1 MAVLQFPTPTV
12 FRNLDTPTAP
22 SDAVTKAYVDSIATA
37 NATWSNAN
45 DTITFSNVDGS
56 TFDVTL
62 TGFADLDDA
71 TLTGNTTITT
81 LILSNVLG
89 TEYGG
94 TGLTSFTENGVMFG
108 ANTSS
113 LAFASGSSG
122 DVLQVSANGTPVFDT
137 LDGGT
142 FE

>member
-22 SDAVTKAYVDSIATA
+22 SDAVTKSYVDSIATQ
-37 NATWSNAN
+37 NAVWTNAN

-56 TFDVTL
+56 TFDVKL
-62 TGFADLDDA
+62 TGFADLDNA

-113 LAFASGSSG
+113 LSFTTGTDG
-122 DVLQVSANGTPVFDT
+122 QVLQISANGTPSFDV

-142 FE
+142 FS

>member
-1 MAVLQFPTPTV
+1 MAQEIRLRRGTTTQHNSFTGAEGEVTV
-12 FRNLDTPTAP
+12 DTT
-22 SDAVTKAYVDSIATA
+22 
-37 NATWSNAN
+37 N
-45 DTITFSNVDGS
+45 DTIRVHDGS
-56 TFDVTL
+56 LAGGHRLAKYSELFDS
-62 TGFADLDDA
+62 GDA

-113 LAFASGSSG
+113 LSFATGTG
-122 DVLQVSANGTPVFDT
+122 GQVLQINANGTPSFDV

-142 FE
+142 FS

>member
-1 MAVLQFPTPTV
+1 MGQEVKL
-12 FRNLDTPTAP
+12 RRG
-22 SDAVTKAYVDSIATA
+22 TA
-37 NATWSNAN
+37 NQHSTFTGAEGEITVDTTN
-45 DTITFSNVDGS
+45 DTIRVHDGS
-56 TFDVTL
+56 LAAGHRLAKYSELFDS
-62 TGFADLDDA
+62 GDA

-113 LAFASGSSG
+113 LSFATGTG
-122 DVLQVSANGTPVFDT
+122 GQVLQINANGTPSFDV

-142 FE
+142 FS

>member
-1 MAVLQFPTPTV
+1 MAQEVRL
-12 FRNLDTPTAP
+12 RRG
-22 SDAVTKAYVDSIATA
+22 TA
-37 NATWSNAN
+37 NQHSTFTGAEGEVTVDTTN
-45 DTITFSNVDGS
+45 DTIRVHDGS
-56 TFDVTL
+56 LAGGHRLAKYSELVDAT
-62 TGFADLDDA
+62 ALDDA

-122 DVLQVSANGTPVFDT
+122 DVLQVSANGMPVFDT

>member
-1 MAVLQFPTPTV
+1 MAQEVRLRRGTADQHSTFTGAEGEVTV
-12 FRNLDTPTAP
+12 DTT
-22 SDAVTKAYVDSIATA
+22 
-37 NATWSNAN
+37 N
-45 DTITFSNVDGS
+45 DTIRVHDGS
-56 TFDVTL
+56 LAGGHRLAKYSELFDSGDT
-62 TGFADLDDA
+62 

-113 LAFASGSSG
+113 LSFATGTG
-122 DVLQVSANGTPVFDT
+122 GQVLQINANGTPSFDV

-142 FE
+142 FS

>member
-1 MAVLQFPTPTV
+1 MAQEVRL
-12 FRNLDTPTAP
+12 RRG
-22 SDAVTKAYVDSIATA
+22 TA
-37 NATWSNAN
+37 NQHSTFTGAEGEVTVDTTN
-45 DTITFSNVDGS
+45 DTIRVHDGS
-56 TFDVTL
+56 LAGGHRLAKYSELV
-62 TGFADLDDA
+62 DLDDA

-122 DVLQVSANGTPVFDT
+122 DVLQVSANGMPVFDT

>member
-22 SDAVTKAYVDSIATA
+22 SDAVTKAYVDSIATQ
-37 NATWSNAN
+37 NAVWTNAN

-56 TFDVTL
+56 TFDVKL
-62 TGFADLDDA
+62 TGFADLDNA

-113 LAFASGSSG
+113 LSFATGTDG
-122 DVLQVSANGTPVFDT
+122 QVLQINANGTPSFDV

-142 FE
+142 FS

>member
-22 SDAVTKAYVDSIATA
+22 SDAVTKAYVDSIATQ
-37 NATWSNAN
+37 NAVWTNAN

-56 TFDVTL
+56 TFDVKL
-62 TGFADLDDA
+62 TGFADLDNA

-113 LAFASGSSG
+113 LSFTTGTDG
-122 DVLQVSANGTPVFDT
+122 QVLQISANGTPSFDV

-142 FE
+142 FS

>member
-1 MAVLQFPTPTV
+1 MAQEVRL
-12 FRNLDTPTAP
+12 RRG
-22 SDAVTKAYVDSIATA
+22 TA
-37 NATWSNAN
+37 NQHSTFTGAEGEVTVDTTN
-45 DTITFSNVDGS
+45 DTIRVHDGS
-56 TFDVTL
+56 LAGGHRLAKYSELV
-62 TGFADLDDA
+62 DA
-71 TLTGNTTITT
+71 AAITYNTTLTGNTTITT

-113 LAFASGSSG
+113 LSFTTGTDG
-122 DVLQVSANGTPVFDT
+122 QVLQISANGTPSFDV

-142 FE
+142 FS

>member
-22 SDAVTKAYVDSIATA
+22 SDAVTKAYVDSIATQ
-37 NATWSNAN
+37 NAVWTNAN

-56 TFDVTL
+56 TFDVKL
-62 TGFADLDDA
+62 TGFADLDNA

-113 LAFASGSSG
+113 LSFATGTDG
-122 DVLQVSANGTPVFDT
+122 QVLQISANGTPSFDV

-142 FE
+142 FS